1 MTEEQV
7 EKLKLGISPIDDR
20 TVLVVESGFEWIN
33 HNTSLTIDHNDS
45 EALSKL
51 PANVKLFIIKYFDV
65 MMMAA
70 GVTSESI
77 GGLSQSFDTSNK
89 SDLIWQFAEE
99 LLGEYIT
106 SQFSFIS
113 AKKRWSNGCEN

>member
-7 EKLKLGISPIDDR
+7 KSLKLGISPIDDR
-20 TVLVVESGFEWIN
+20 AILLIESGFEWIN
-33 HNTSLTIDHNDS
+33 RNTSLTIDYDDS

-51 PANVKLFIIKYFDV
+51 PANVRLFIVKYFDI
-65 MMMAA
+65 MAMTG

-77 GGLSQSFDTSNK
+77 EGLSQSFDTTNK

-99 LLGEYIT
+99 LLGEHIT
-106 SQFSFIS
+106 SQFSFVS
-113 AKKRWSNGCEN
+113 AKKRWSDGRKH